1 MATITIGGLATGL
14 DTNKIVDQLV
24 QLERRRSVDLL
35 SIDQLDQQ
43 AKQSALATFG
53 TKLADLMA
61 AIDKLRDPANAL
73 ARTATSSDSTVIGAT
88 AGSGA
93 LVGSTDITVSKLARN
108 AIAVSANGLT
118 SSTATGAS
126 GSGSFSFKIG
136 TGDTQTVAV
145 DATTTLE
152 GLASQINALGA
163 GANAT
168 VVNLGTDA
176 SPNYRLRLASRDTG
190 LSNDISIVTDDTN
203 LGVAVT
209 QAAQNAEFTV
219 SGFATTFSRESN
231 VVNDVVSGVTLTL
244 NKEGGPVKIGV
255 TTDAA
260 AVTDNVKAVVTAYN
274 ALASFVDAQSEVS
287 QDTTNSD
294 GDVTTGPLAFDTTVR
309 TIMDGLRSA
318 ISSKVDGL
326 TGDYSLLAETGLSST
341 KDGTLSLDASKLADA
356 LAADEEGVSQLFGGL
371 GSTSGAFD
379 RVYQYL
385 SDATGTGGLLEARN
399 KSITDN
405 LATLT
410 DQIAAGERSV
420 SAFEANLRSQFSS
433 LEVLVNNLK
442 SQGSLLTS
450 ALSGLA

>member
-14 DTNKIVDQLV
+14 DTNSIVDQLV
-24 QLERRRSVDLL
+24 RLERRRSVDLL

-53 TKLADLMA
+53 TRLADLMA
-61 AIDKLRDPANAL
+61 AIDKLRDPSNAL

-118 SSTATGAS
+118 SSTATVAS
-126 GSGSFSFKIG
+126 GSGSFSFQIG

-168 VVNLGTDA
+168 VVNVGTDA
-176 SPNYRLRLASRDTG
+176 SPDYRLRLASRDTG
-190 LSNDISIVTDDTN
+190 LSNDITIVTDDTT

-219 SGFATTFSRESN
+219 SGFTTTFSRESN

-260 AVTDNVKAVVTAYN
+260 TVTENVKAVVTAYN

-287 QDTTNSD
+287 QDTTGSD

-309 TIMDGLRSA
+309 TIMDGLRNA

-326 TGDYSLLAETGLSST
+326 SGDYSLLAETGLTST

-356 LAADEEGVSQLFGGL
+356 LASDEQGVSQLFGGL
-371 GSTSGAFD
+371 GTTAGAFD

-405 LATLT
+405 LARLT
-410 DQIAAGERSV
+410 DQIAASERSV

>member
-14 DTNKIVDQLV
+14 DTNSIVDQLV
-24 QLERRRSVDLL
+24 RLERRRSVDLL

-61 AIDKLRDPANAL
+61 AIDKLRDPSNAL
-73 ARTATSSDSTVIGAT
+73 ARTATSSDSTVMGAT

-93 LVGSTDITVSKLARN
+93 LVGSTDITVTKLARN

-118 SSTATGAS
+118 GSTATVAS
-126 GSGSFSFKIG
+126 GSGSFSFQIG
-136 TGDTQTVAV
+136 TGATQTVAV

-168 VVNLGTDA
+168 VVNVGTDA
-176 SPNYRLRLASRDTG
+176 SPDYRLRLASRDTG
-190 LSNDISIVTDDTN
+190 LSNDITIVTDDTT

-260 AVTDNVKAVVTAYN
+260 AVTENVKAVVTAYN

-287 QDTTNSD
+287 QDTTGSD

-309 TIMDGLRSA
+309 TIMDGLRNA

-326 TGDYSLLAETGLSST
+326 SGDYSLLAETGLTST

-356 LAADEEGVSQLFGGL
+356 LASDEEGVSQLFGGL
-371 GSTSGAFD
+371 GSTAGAFD

-405 LATLT
+405 LARLT
-410 DQIAAGERSV
+410 DQIAASERSV

>member
-1 MATITIGGLATGL
+1 MATITFGGLATGL
-14 DTNKIVDQLV
+14 DTNSIVDQLV
-24 QLERRRSVDLL
+24 KLERRRSVDLL

-53 TKLADLMA
+53 TRLADLMA
-61 AIDKLRDPANAL
+61 AIDKLRDPSNAL

-118 SSTATGAS
+118 SSTATVAS
-126 GSGSFSFKIG
+126 GSGSFSFQIG

-168 VVNLGTDA
+168 VVNVGTDA
-176 SPNYRLRLASRDTG
+176 SPDYRLRLASRDTG
-190 LSNDISIVTDDTN
+190 LSNDITIVTDDTT

-219 SGFATTFSRESN
+219 SGFTTTFSRESN

-260 AVTDNVKAVVTAYN
+260 TVTENVKAVVTAYN

-287 QDTTNSD
+287 QDTTGSD

-309 TIMDGLRSA
+309 TIMDGLRNA

-326 TGDYSLLAETGLSST
+326 SGDYSLLAETGLTST

-356 LAADEEGVSQLFGGL
+356 LASDEEGVSQLFGGL
-371 GSTSGAFD
+371 GTTAGAFD

-405 LATLT
+405 LARLT
-410 DQIAAGERSV
+410 DQIAASERSV

>member
-61 AIDKLRDPANAL
+61 AIDKLRDPTNAL
-73 ARTATSSDSTVIGAT
+73 ARTATSSDATVIGAT

-118 SSTATGAS
+118 SATSTVAS
-126 GSGSFSFKIG
+126 GAGSFSFKIG

-152 GLASQINALGA
+152 DLASQINALGA

-176 SPNYRLRLASRDTG
+176 SPNYRLRLASRETG
-190 LSNDISIVTDDTN
+190 LSSDITIVTDNTN

-209 QAAQNAEFTV
+209 QGAQNAEFTV
-219 SGFATTFSRESN
+219 SGFATTFSRENN

-260 AVTDNVKAVVTAYN
+260 KVTANVQAVVTAYN

-287 QDTTNSD
+287 QDATSSD

-326 TGDYSLLAETGLSST
+326 TGDYSLLAETGLTST
-341 KDGTLSLDASKLADA
+341 KDGTLSLDASKLAEA
-356 LAADEEGVSQLFGGL
+356 LASDEQGVSQLFGGV
-371 GSTSGAFD
+371 GTTSGAFD

-399 KSITDN
+399 RSITDN
-405 LATLT
+405 LARLT

>member
-118 SSTATGAS
+118 SSTATVAS

-136 TGDTQTVAV
+136 TGETQTVAV

>member
-14 DTNKIVDQLV
+14 DTNSIVDQLV
-24 QLERRRSVDLL
+24 RLERRRSVDLL

-53 TKLADLMA
+53 TRLADLMA
-61 AIDKLRDPANAL
+61 AIDKLRDPSNAL

-118 SSTATGAS
+118 SSTATVAS
-126 GSGSFSFKIG
+126 GSGSFSFQIG

-168 VVNLGTDA
+168 VVNVGTDA
-176 SPNYRLRLASRDTG
+176 SPDYRLRLASRDTG
-190 LSNDISIVTDDTN
+190 LSNDITIVTDDTT

-219 SGFATTFSRESN
+219 SGFTTTFSRESN

-260 AVTDNVKAVVTAYN
+260 TVTENVKAVVTAYN

-287 QDTTNSD
+287 QDTTGSD

-309 TIMDGLRSA
+309 TIMDGLRNA

-326 TGDYSLLAETGLSST
+326 SGDYSLLAETGLTST

-356 LAADEEGVSQLFGGL
+356 LASDEEGVSQLFGGL
-371 GSTSGAFD
+371 GTTAGAFD

-405 LATLT
+405 LARLT
-410 DQIAAGERSV
+410 DQIAASERSV

-450 ALSGLA
+450 TLSGLA

>member
-14 DTNKIVDQLV
+14 DTNSIVDQLV
-24 QLERRRSVDLL
+24 RLERRRSVDLL

-118 SSTATGAS
+118 SSTATVAS
-126 GSGSFSFKIG
+126 GSGSFSFRIG
-136 TGDTQTVAV
+136 TGETQTVAV

-168 VVNLGTDA
+168 VVNVGTDA
-176 SPNYRLRLASRDTG
+176 SPDYRLRLASRDTG
-190 LSNDISIVTDDTN
+190 LSNDITIVTDDTN

-309 TIMDGLRSA
+309 TIMDGLRNA

-326 TGDYSLLAETGLSST
+326 SGDYSLLAETGLTST

-356 LAADEEGVSQLFGGL
+356 LASDEEGVSQLFGGL
-371 GSTSGAFD
+371 GTTAGAFD

-405 LATLT
+405 LARLT
-410 DQIAAGERSV
+410 DQIAASERSV

>member
-24 QLERRRSVDLL
+24 KLERRRSVDLL
-35 SIDQLDQQ
+35 TIDQLDQQ

-61 AIDKLRDPANAL
+61 AVDKLRDPSSAL

-93 LVGSTDITVSKLARN
+93 LVGTTELTVSKLARN
-108 AIAVSANGLT
+108 AIAVSSSGL
-118 SSTATGAS
+118 SSETATVAS
-126 GSGSFSFKIG
+126 GSGSFSFKLG
-136 TGDTQTVAV
+136 SGATQTVAV

-152 GLASQINALGA
+152 GLASQINALGVA
-163 GANAT
+163 ANAT

-176 SPNYRLRLASRDTG
+176 SPDYRLRLASRDTG
-190 LSNDISIVTDDTN
+190 LSNDLTIVTDDTN
-203 LGVAVT
+203 LAVGVSQT
-209 QAAQNAEFTV
+209 AQNAEFTV
-219 SGFATTFSRESN
+219 SGFATSFSRESN

-255 TTDAA
+255 TTDTA
-260 AVTDNVKAVVTAYN
+260 AVTKDVQSVVTAYN
-274 ALASFVDAQSEVS
+274 ALVSFVAAQSEVT
-287 QDTTNSD
+287 QDTTAAD

-309 TIMDGLRSA
+309 TIMDGLRTA
-318 ISSKVDGL
+318 FSSKLDGL
-326 TGDYSLLAETGLSST
+326 TGDYSLLAEAGLAST
-341 KDGTLSLDASKLADA
+341 KDGTLSLDASKLAAA
-356 LAADEEGVSQLFGGL
+356 LASDEEGVSQLFGGL

-379 RVYQYL
+379 RVYSYL
-385 SDATGTGGLLEARN
+385 SDATGSGGLLEARN

-405 LATLT
+405 LASLT

-420 SAFEANLRSQFSS
+420 SAFEETLRAQFSS

-442 SQGSLLTS
+442 TQGSLLSS

>member
-118 SSTATGAS
+118 SSTATVAS

>member
-14 DTNKIVDQLV
+14 DTNSIVDQLV
-24 QLERRRSVDLL
+24 RLERRRSVDLL

-53 TKLADLMA
+53 TRLADLMA
-61 AIDKLRDPANAL
+61 AIDKLRDPSNAL

-118 SSTATGAS
+118 SSTATVAS

-136 TGDTQTVAV
+136 TGETQTVAV

-190 LSNDISIVTDDTN
+190 LSNDITIVTDDTT
-203 LGVAVT
+203 LGVAVS

-309 TIMDGLRSA
+309 TIMDGLRNA

-326 TGDYSLLAETGLSST
+326 SGDYSLLAETGLTST

-356 LAADEEGVSQLFGGL
+356 LASDEEGVSQLFGGL
-371 GSTSGAFD
+371 GTTAGAFD

-405 LATLT
+405 LARLT
-410 DQIAAGERSV
+410 DQIAASERSV

>member
-14 DTNKIVDQLV
+14 DTNSIVDQLV
-24 QLERRRSVDLL
+24 RLERRRSVDLL

-53 TKLADLMA
+53 TRLADLMA
-61 AIDKLRDPANAL
+61 AIDKLRDPSNAL

-118 SSTATGAS
+118 SSTATVAS
-126 GSGSFSFKIG
+126 GSGSFSFQIG

-168 VVNLGTDA
+168 VVNVGTDA
-176 SPNYRLRLASRDTG
+176 SPDYRLRLASRDTG
-190 LSNDISIVTDDTN
+190 LSNDITIVTDDTT

-219 SGFATTFSRESN
+219 SGFTTTFSRESN

-260 AVTDNVKAVVTAYN
+260 TVTENVKAVVTAYN

-287 QDTTNSD
+287 QDTTGSD

-309 TIMDGLRSA
+309 TIMDGLRNA

-326 TGDYSLLAETGLSST
+326 SGDYSLLAETGLSST

-356 LAADEEGVSQLFGGL
+356 LASDEEGVSQLFGGL
-371 GSTSGAFD
+371 GTTAGAFD

-405 LATLT
+405 LARLT
-410 DQIAAGERSV
+410 DQIAASERSV

>member
-118 SSTATGAS
+118 SSTATVAS
-126 GSGSFSFKIG
+126 GSGSFSFQIG

-168 VVNLGTDA
+168 VVNVGTDA
-176 SPNYRLRLASRDTG
+176 SPDYRLRLASRDTG
-190 LSNDISIVTDDTN
+190 LSNDITIVTDDTT

-219 SGFATTFSRESN
+219 SGFTTTFSRESN

-260 AVTDNVKAVVTAYN
+260 TVTENVKAVVTAYN

-287 QDTTNSD
+287 QDTTGSD

-309 TIMDGLRSA
+309 TIMDGLRNA

-326 TGDYSLLAETGLSST
+326 SGDYSLLAETGLTST

-405 LATLT
+405 LARLT
-410 DQIAAGERSV
+410 DQIAASERSV

>member
-53 TKLADLMA
+53 TRLADLMA

-118 SSTATGAS
+118 SSTATVAS

-168 VVNLGTDA
+168 GVNLGTDA

>member
-43 AKQSALATFG
+43 AKQSAFATFG

-61 AIDKLRDPANAL
+61 AIDTLRDPSNAL

-118 SSTATGAS
+118 SSTATVAS

-260 AVTDNVKAVVTAYN
+260 AVTDNVKSVVTAYN
-274 ALASFVDAQSEVS
+274 ALVSFVDAQSEVS
-287 QDTTNSD
+287 QDTTGTD

-341 KDGTLSLDASKLADA
+341 KDGTLSLDASKLAAA
-356 LAADEEGVSQLFGGL
+356 LANDEQGVSQLFGGL
-371 GSTSGAFD
+371 GTTSGAFD

-405 LATLT
+405 LSSLT

-420 SAFEANLRSQFSS
+420 SAFEATLRAQFSS

-442 SQGSLLTS
+442 SQGSLLTG

>member
-14 DTNKIVDQLV
+14 DTNSIVDQLV
-24 QLERRRSVDLL
+24 RLERRRSVDLL

-53 TKLADLMA
+53 TRLADLMA
-61 AIDKLRDPANAL
+61 AIDKLRDPSNAL

-118 SSTATGAS
+118 SSTATVAS
-126 GSGSFSFKIG
+126 GSGSFSFQIG

-168 VVNLGTDA
+168 VVNVGTDA
-176 SPNYRLRLASRDTG
+176 SPDYRLRLASRDTG
-190 LSNDISIVTDDTN
+190 LSNDITIVTDDTT

-219 SGFATTFSRESN
+219 SGFTTTFSRESN

-260 AVTDNVKAVVTAYN
+260 TVTENVKAVVTAYN

-287 QDTTNSD
+287 QDTTGSD

-309 TIMDGLRSA
+309 TIMDGLRNA

-326 TGDYSLLAETGLSST
+326 SGDYSLLAETGLTSA

-356 LAADEEGVSQLFGGL
+356 LASDEEGVSQLFGGL
-371 GSTSGAFD
+371 GTTAGAFD

-405 LATLT
+405 LARLT
-410 DQIAAGERSV
+410 DQIAASERSV

>member
-118 SSTATGAS
+118 SSTATVAS

-287 QDTTNSD
+287 QDTTGSD

-309 TIMDGLRSA
+309 TIMDGLRNA

-326 TGDYSLLAETGLSST
+326 SGDYSLLAETGLTST

-356 LAADEEGVSQLFGGL
+356 LASDEEGVSQLFGGL
-371 GSTSGAFD
+371 GTTAGAFD

-405 LATLT
+405 LARLT
-410 DQIAAGERSV
+410 DQIAASERSV

>member
-118 SSTATGAS
+118 SSTATVAS

-420 SAFEANLRSQFSS
+420 SAFEATLRAQFSS

>member
-61 AIDKLRDPANAL
+61 AIDTLRDPSTAL

-108 AIAVSANGLT
+108 AIAVSSNGLSSAT
-118 SSTATGAS
+118 STVAS

-168 VVNLGTDA
+168 VVNMGTDA
-176 SPNYRLRLASRDTG
+176 APNYRLRLASRDTG
-190 LSNDISIVTDDTN
+190 LSSDITIVTDNTS

-209 QAAQNAEFTV
+209 QGAQNAEFTV

-260 AVTDNVKAVVTAYN
+260 TVTDNVKAVVTAYN
-274 ALASFVDAQSEVS
+274 ALVSFVDAQSEVS
-287 QDTTNSD
+287 QDTTGSD

-326 TGDYSLLAETGLSST
+326 TGDYSLLAETGLTST

-356 LAADEEGVSQLFGGL
+356 LASDEQGVSQLFGGL
-371 GSTSGAFD
+371 GTTSGAFD

-405 LATLT
+405 LASLT

-420 SAFEANLRSQFSS
+420 SAFEATLRAQFSS